1 MPHQFFLHG
10 QFNFVGGGEGKYT
23 HAPPSPGGGGAPPP
37 PPPPAPGGGGG
48 GQGWYAH

>member
-23 HAPPSPGGGGAPPP
+23 HAPPSPGGGGVGVVCPLSHSGLYPKA
-37 PPPPAPGGGGG
+37 
-48 GQGWYAH
+48 

>member
-23 HAPPSPGGGGAPPP
+23 HAPPSPGGGG
-37 PPPPAPGGGGG
+37 GGVVCPLSHSGL
-48 GQGWYAH
+48 YPKA